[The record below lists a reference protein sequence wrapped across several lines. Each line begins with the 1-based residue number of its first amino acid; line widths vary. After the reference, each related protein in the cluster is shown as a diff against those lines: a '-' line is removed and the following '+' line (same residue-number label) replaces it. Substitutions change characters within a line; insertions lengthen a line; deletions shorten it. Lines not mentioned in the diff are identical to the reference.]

1 LNAATQTYYISP
13 VYYEWN
19 VFELFERKIRASI
32 RADDE
37 IRTRRAAVGTSAAL
51 THRYIRCSASKLSHL
66 DDESIDFVFTDPP
79 FGSNLFY
86 ADMSLFH
93 EAWLDTVTDDSEEAV
108 IHTNGKKAIEADQR
122 YEALLRAACSE
133 AYRILKPGRFLSL
146 VFGNSSGRIWSMVQ
160 QILLSTGFE
169 PRPAHIGILDKGQR
183 SVKGLASGFE
193 NVSTLDLIL
202 TVRKPSAPIAHAPTV
217 SQTSVAEFIEEVL
230 SAIDFHSHQT
240 PSHVYL
246 TVLKAAFERRLP
258 VDTLHL
264 SQILEALRKREIRVD
279 AKSGEFLTG
288 V

>member
-19 VFELFERKIRASI
+19 VFELFERKVRASI

-37 IRTRRAAVGTSAAL
+37 IRARRAALRIFQET

-66 DDESIDFVFTDPP
+66 EDESADFVFTDPP

-93 EAWLDTVTDDSEEAV
+93 EAWLDTVTDDTEEAV
-108 IHTNGKKAIEADQR
+108 IHTNGKKAIEAAQR
-122 YEALLRAACSE
+122 YEALLRAACTE

-169 PRPAHIGILDKGQR
+169 SRPAHIGILDKGQR

-193 NVSTLDLIL
+193 NVSTLDLVL
-202 TVRKPSAPIAHAPTV
+202 TVRKPSSAISTLPAV
-217 SQTSVAEFIEEVL
+217 NQTSIGELIEEVL
-230 SAIDFHSHQT
+230 STIDFHSHQT
-240 PSHVYL
+240 PSHIYL
-246 TVLKAAFERRLP
+246 TVLKEAFERQLP
-258 VDTLHL
+258 VDALHL
-264 SQILEALRKREIRVD
+264 SEILDVLRKRDIRVD
-279 AKSGEFLTG
+279 TKSGEFVRG